1 MGAVL
6 GWTMAVAG
14 IALGYAVYGWP
25 GVAMAI
31 SLVVFWLL
39 LQFSRAMRVMRIAG
53 QGPKGLVPSAVMLHA
68 QLKKGQRLMSVIL
81 LTKSL
86 GDKLADT
93 PETYAWRDEG
103 GARVTVVLHDGL
115 VTDWTLERPAEP
127 APEPG
132 TATPS
137 A

>member
-1 MGAVL
+1 
-6 GWTMAVAG
+6 MAVAG

-53 QGPKGLVPSAVMLHA
+53 QGPKGLVPSAVMLQA
-68 QLKKGQRLMSVIL
+68 KLKKGQRLMQVIL
-81 LTKSL
+81 ITKSL
-86 GDKLADT
+86 GDKLADK
-93 PETYAWRDEG
+93 PETYTWRDEG

-115 VTDWTLERPAEP
+115 VTGWTLERPAEP
-127 APEPG
+127 AEPDNTPAS

>member
-1 MGAVL
+1 MGCRIKISTIL
-6 GWTMAVAG
+6 GNIGSMRFQMCGG
-14 IALGYAVYGWP
+14 I
-25 GVAMAI
+25 
-31 SLVVFWLL
+31 
-39 LQFSRAMRVMRIAG
+39 
-53 QGPKGLVPSAVMLHA
+53 
-68 QLKKGQRLMSVIL
+68 KGQRLMSVIL